1 MVLTERQIFS
11 LIALCGIWFPPAAG
25 FAFSSPRLWLYRSPT
40 TRAPSRTRSC
50 STLLSTANALTTLT
64 EETTWN
70 IRLVLRGAATE
81 RGKKVNEIFTLAA
94 QFVEEE
100 GYEPPQGSLQQVP
113 KPNDRLTIT
122 TSRWILSEDP
132 NERKDGLWV
141 WGLFKEPLYPYLLL
155 QMETARI
162 PLPGSGEAGDGSD
175 EDAIVPLKLYAQIRH
190 KREKDV
196 GVVLEGSQ
204 LSVRVVETVKAD
216 PFGAAKVDLYNNLEV
231 GTISIQPATTSA
243 R

>member
-1 MVLTERQIFS
+1 MVLTERQILS

-25 FAFSSPRLWLYRSPT
+25 FAILSPRLWLSHSQST
-40 TRAPSRTRSC
+40 TPQAPSRTRP
-50 STLLSTANALTTLT
+50 TLFSTANALTTLT
-64 EETTWN
+64 EATTWN
-70 IRLVLRGAATE
+70 VRLVLRGAATE

-113 KPNDRLTIT
+113 KPNDRLTIA

-132 NERKDGLWV
+132 SERKDGLWV

-162 PLPGSGEAGDGSD
+162 PLPGSGGAGDGSD

-204 LSVRVVETVKAD
+204 LSLRVVETVKAD

-231 GTISIQPATTSA
+231 GTISIQPAATSS